1 MSTEI
6 EKFKAGSPMADTLR
20 MDRMPHIWCPGC
32 GIGSEVNSFAEAVK
46 RSGIDPKKLVVVS
59 GIGCTGRV
67 AGYVNFDS
75 MHTTHGRAI
84 PVATGIKLANPELTV
99 VVFSGEGDLAGIGGN
114 HLIHA
119 ARRNMDLVVICN
131 NNFTYGMT
139 GGQVTPT
146 TPGSAMASTTPYGN
160 YEYPFSL
167 PFLMDAAGAT
177 YIARWTSMHSR
188 NVTQSIEEALL
199 RKGFSFIEI
208 ISPCPTL
215 YLRRNRLGDGVDQ
228 LQNYQDNSILKHGV
242 DTRETN
248 IDFQGK
254 IVVGKFVE
262 KNKPT
267 YLEASLKCAIKLVG
281 DDYQLYGKT
290 IPEREAEEKA
300 EQEKVAARRAAMQ
313 AATEAAADA
322 EAHQEAAPAKPQ
334 PVSMPKVTVKVVSAK
349 DVMKAAAAKT
359 VPTKTAP
366 AKAAAKKAPAKVAAK
381 KAPAKAAAAPK
392 AVKKAAAKASSK
404 PAKKAATKAKPAKPA
419 AAKAKPVKKSATKAV
434 AKAPAKKVAAK
445 AVKAKV
451 VAKAVKKVAP
461 KVTAKTKVVAKA
473 APKKTR
479 KS

>member
-1 MSTEI
+1 MSTDI
-6 EKFKAGSPMADTLR
+6 EKFKACSPMSGTLR

-75 MHTTHGRAI
+75 IHTTHGRAI

-99 VVFSGEGDLAGIGGN
+99 VVFSGEGDLSGIGGN

-146 TPGSAMASTTPYGN
+146 TPGSAIASTTPYGN

-199 RKGFSFIEI
+199 RKGFSFIEVV
-208 ISPCPTL
+208 SPCPTL

-228 LQNYQDNSILKHGV
+228 LQNYQDNSILKHGA
-242 DTRETN
+242 DTRETA

-267 YLEASLKCAIKLVG
+267 YLEAIDKCCVKLVG

-300 EQEKVAARRAAMQ
+300 EKERVAARRAAMQ
-313 AATEAAADA
+313 AEEAAQG
-322 EAHQEAAPAKPQ
+322 EA
-334 PVSMPKVTVKVVSAK
+334 VSAK
-349 DVMKAAAAKT
+349 PK
-359 VPTKTAP
+359 AP
-366 AKAAAKKAPAKVAAK
+366 ASRAAVKKAPAKTAKTKFQSKVMPAKQALAGTK
-381 KAPAKAAAAPK
+381 KAPAKA
-392 AVKKAAAKASSK
+392 VAAAKA
-404 PAKKAATKAKPAKPA
+404 AKKAATKAKVKPVKKA
-419 AAKAKPVKKSATKAV
+419 AAKAKPVKKAV
-434 AKAPAKKVAAK
+434 TKAPAKKATPK
-445 AVKAKV
+445 AV
-451 VAKAVKKVAP
+451 
-461 KVTAKTKVVAKA
+461 AKTKHAAKA

-479 KS
+479 K